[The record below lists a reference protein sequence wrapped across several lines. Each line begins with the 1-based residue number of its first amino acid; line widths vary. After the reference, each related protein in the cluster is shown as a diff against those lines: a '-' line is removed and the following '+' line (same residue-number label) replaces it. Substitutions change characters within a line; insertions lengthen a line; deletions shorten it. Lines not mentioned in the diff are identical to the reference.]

1 MLGMT
6 TTSDPGKTG
15 IKDIAEALGG
25 GIRENTLVLVEGE
38 TRTGKSVLTQH
49 IAYGVLRSK
58 ESAVAF
64 YSSDNNSDAL
74 QTQMESMSLDI
85 KKDLVTDRFR
95 VFKMGSRNVLRD
107 AMKSLQLI
115 INHIVAL
122 PERFHLV
129 IVDSPSVFMTQLS
142 PTVKVDFL
150 QTCKE
155 LCERGRTI
163 VLVLDTHVFESK
175 ALVRAYALSDYYLRL
190 RSQDMVLGAG
200 QIDTRLIK
208 VLEVTKLG
216 GAERWG
222 QEGIKFEIKPRV
234 GIQILPFVQIKV

>member
-25 GIRENTLVLVEGE
+25 GIRENALVLVEGE
-38 TRTGKSVLTQH
+38 ARTGKSVLTQH

-74 QTQMESMSLDI
+74 QAQMESMSLDV
-85 KKDLVTDRFR
+85 KQHLVTDRFR

-107 AMKSLQLI
+107 ALKSLQLI
-115 INHIVAL
+115 INHIVSL
-122 PERFHLV
+122 PERFQLV

-155 LCERGRTI
+155 LCERNRTI

-175 ALVRAYALSDYYLRL
+175 ALVRAYAMSDYYIRL

-200 QIDTRLIK
+200 QIDTRVIK
-208 VLEVTKLG
+208 VLEVTKLAG
-216 GAERWG
+216 VERWG

-234 GIQILPFVQIKV
+234 GIQILPFVQIRV

>member
-74 QTQMESMSLDI
+74 QAQMESMSLDV
-85 KKDLVTDRFR
+85 KQDLVTDRFR

-122 PERFHLV
+122 PERFRLV
-129 IVDSPSVFMTQLS
+129 IVDSPSLYMSQLS